1 MKNKDQVLLEEL
13 YNKILSENQN
23 LNVDTKKKIAHDM
36 MNALTPMLFSV
47 DSDVYNEAITT
58 LIQNFK
64 NLLSVDETSYKE
76 VVQSIVD
83 RLNSSLQKN

>member
-13 YNKILSENQN
+13 YNTILSET

-36 MNALTPMLFSV
+36 MNALTPMLFSI
-47 DSDVYNEAITT
+47 DSDMYNEAIST

-64 NLLSVDETSYKE
+64 NLLSVDENSYKE

-83 RLNSSLQKN
+83 RLNSSLQQN